1 MNEKQIEKYLVT
13 LCEALGAEV
22 RKLKFIGR
30 KGAPDRI
37 IMFKGETF
45 FIELKAHG
53 KKLQPHQAREIAKLK
68 AVGQWVY
75 VLDSVW
81 EVNAFIRDMKAWP
94 LK

>member
-1 MNEKQIEKYLVT
+1 MTEKQVEQYLVT
-13 LCEALGAEV
+13 QAEKLGAEV

-30 KGAPDRI
+30 RGAPDRI

-45 FIELKAHG
+45 FVELKAHG
-53 KKLQPHQAREIAKLK
+53 SKLQPHQEREIAKLK

-81 EVNAFIRDMKAWP
+81 EIDAFIRDMKAWP